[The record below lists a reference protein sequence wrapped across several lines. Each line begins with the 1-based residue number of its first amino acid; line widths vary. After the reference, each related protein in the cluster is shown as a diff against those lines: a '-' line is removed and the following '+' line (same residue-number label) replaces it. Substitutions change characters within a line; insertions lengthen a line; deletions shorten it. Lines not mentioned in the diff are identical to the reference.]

1 MLSQPEDWIVPDWPA
16 PARVRAMITSR
27 NGGCSIG
34 SYASM
39 NLGLQAGDNEANVNA
54 NRSIL
59 RQFLPAEPKWLNQV
73 HGNRVVRADMI
84 AVAAEA
90 DASFTSSADC
100 VCVVLIA
107 DCLPILICERTGNLV
122 AVAHAGWRG
131 LVSGVIEK
139 TVCALETD
147 PKELIAYLGPGI
159 GPSAFEVG
167 DDVRDAFLAVDAAAQ
182 YAFQP
187 KDTAGKWCADLF
199 ALARQRLVRL
209 GVADVYGGGLC
220 TYSDPMRFFSHRRA
234 RPAGRM
240 AALIWI
246 EDRPAV

>member
-1 MLSQPEDWIVPDWPA
+1 MLNQPEDWIVPDWPA
-16 PARVRAMITSR
+16 PARVRAIITSR

-39 NLGLQAGDNEANVNA
+39 NLGLKAGDDEANVKA

-73 HGNRVVRADMI
+73 HGNRVVRAETI
-84 AVAAEA
+84 EVAAEA
-90 DASFTSSADC
+90 DASFTSHPAC

-107 DCLPILICERTGNLV
+107 DCLPILICERAGNV
-122 AVAHAGWRG
+122 IAVAHAGWRG
-131 LVSGVIEK
+131 LVSGVIEQ
-139 TVCALETD
+139 TVRALETD

-167 DDVRDAFLAVDAAAQ
+167 EDVRDAFLAVDAAAQ

-187 KDTAGKWCADLF
+187 NSAGKWCADLF
-199 ALARQRLVRL
+199 ALARQRLVQI
-209 GVADVYGGGLC
+209 GVTNVYGGGLC

-234 RPAGRM
+234 KPAGRM

-246 EDRPAV
+246 EERSAA